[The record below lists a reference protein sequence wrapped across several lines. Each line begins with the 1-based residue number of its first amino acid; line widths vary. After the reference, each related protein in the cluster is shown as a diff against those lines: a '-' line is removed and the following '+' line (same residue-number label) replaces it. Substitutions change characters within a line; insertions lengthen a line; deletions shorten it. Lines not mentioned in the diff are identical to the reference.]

1 MRKEECYEL
10 GYVSKTHALDGEIA
24 VILDVDYPED
34 YIDLE
39 SVFIEMK
46 GDLVPYFVETS
57 FFNNDKF
64 ILKLEDID
72 TVEDA
77 AKLKSKILFLPLS
90 VLPKLENDQF
100 YFHEVIGYSVTDD
113 AYGELGDVSDV
124 YKPSSQAIMTL
135 YHQGKEVMI
144 PMTEEIIQTVNHEEK
159 KMQVKLPEG
168 LIELYLES

>member
-24 VILDVDYPED
+24 VILDVDYPDD

-46 GDLVPYFVETS
+46 GDLVPYFVESS

-77 AKLKSKILFLPLS
+77 AKLKSKVLYLPLS
-90 VLPKLENDQF
+90 VLPKLEDNQF
-100 YFHEVIGYSVTDD
+100 YFHEVIGYSVEDELK
-113 AYGELGDVSDV
+113 GELGNVGDV

-135 YHQGKEVMI
+135 IHKGKEIMI
-144 PMTEEIIQTVNHEEK
+144 PMTEEIIQSVNHDQK
-159 KMQVKLPEG
+159 TMKVKLPDG
-168 LIELYLES
+168 LIELYLEA